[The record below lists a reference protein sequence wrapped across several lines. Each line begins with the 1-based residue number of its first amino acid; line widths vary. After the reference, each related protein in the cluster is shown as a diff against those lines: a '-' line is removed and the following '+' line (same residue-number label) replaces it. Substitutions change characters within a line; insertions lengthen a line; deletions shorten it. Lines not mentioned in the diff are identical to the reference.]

1 MNIFFKDLSKATT
14 FFLFFP
20 VMLFAQNNNIPAAID
35 SNLIP
40 LKSVEVSNDASDLK
54 PLKAKIEDK
63 RIFLMGE
70 ATHGTH
76 EFFTTKQRLV
86 QLLVTELN
94 YKVFVIEADMAG
106 AEYMNDYIG
115 SGKGTAKNALEK
127 MAIGVWMNRDFINL
141 IEWMKS
147 YNEDKKEEDKIKF
160 FGCDMQFAVNNGK
173 ILLDGIIKLAEPIS
187 EKAKL
192 GLEVLTKYNY
202 GKIENSE
209 LPNLAKLEAE
219 LKNAVIEEKDPNLL
233 AKYQRYI
240 KGILQ
245 TLEYSKAKYLYDKD
259 VIRDKS
265 MAENVVWIYEQ
276 QGMSK
281 MIVWAHNFHV
291 SKDFT
296 MNKNLPMG
304 YYISSKFP
312 KETYVMGFTFNSGSF
327 RAFNTQTNKYGECIV
342 TPVTNK
348 NSVETFFSKCSAPN
362 FILDFNSSK
371 NNILINNFLNQQL
384 YSRGIGGA
392 YDPKKQLDGQ
402 GGAYQKLIKMYDG
415 IIFINATTMTFPL

>member
-1 MNIFFKDLSKATT
+1 MKIFIKSLLKTTTFIFFL
-14 FFLFFP
+14 P
-20 VMLFAQNNNIPAAID
+20 IMLFAQVNNITAAID
-35 SNLIP
+35 SKLIP
-40 LKSVEVSNDASDLK
+40 LKSVEVSGNLSDLK
-54 PLKAKIEDK
+54 PLEAKIDDK

-86 QLLVTELN
+86 QFLVNELN
-94 YKVFVIEADMAG
+94 YKVFVIEGDMAG

-115 SGKGTAKNALEK
+115 SGKGAAKNALEK
-127 MAIGVWMNRDFINL
+127 MAIGVWMNQDFVNL

-147 YNEDKKEEDKIKF
+147 YNENKKKEDKIKF
-160 FGCDMQFAVNNGK
+160 YGCDMQFAVNSGQM
-173 ILLDGIIKLAEPIS
+173 LLDGAIKLVTSIS

-192 GLEVLTKYNY
+192 GLQVLTKYNY

-209 LPNLAKLEAE
+209 LSNLAKLEAE
-219 LKNAVIEEKDPNLL
+219 LKNAVVEEKDPILL
-233 AKYQRYI
+233 GKFQRYI
-240 KGILQ
+240 RGILQ

-265 MAENVVWIYEQ
+265 MAENVESIYEE

-304 YYISSKFP
+304 SYISSKFP
-312 KETYVMGFTFNSGSF
+312 KETYVMGFSFNCGSF

-342 TPVTNK
+342 LPVTNK
-348 NSVETFFSKCSAPN
+348 NSIETFFSKCSAPN

-371 NNILINNFLNQQL
+371 NNSLINSFLNQQL
-384 YSRGIGGA
+384 YSRGIGGV
-392 YDPKKQLDGQ
+392 YDPKKQLNGR
-402 GGAYQKLIKMYDG
+402 GGTYQKLIKMYDG
-415 IIFINATTMTFPL
+415 IVFINATTMTVPL